1 MTCSTDVCGTGGW
14 NGPKPGDPDNN
25 SSLSA
30 VAAFGGI
37 DVSWTLP
44 TTNPYAVAY
53 TRLFRGVTNSFNSSL
68 HIADVGGTFYY
79 DKSTVTSSV
88 LYYYWIQ
95 FVSVN
100 GTFNEIIGPASAT
113 AKPTIEDMITL
124 LSNKI
129 SSGQLATSLKSDIDN
144 ITLNATNIQNEI
156 ANRIAGNAALSAAM
170 ADLQTGVTQ
179 ALSLISTETTQRQ
192 EGASALV
199 TQLNT
204 VAALN
209 ATNAAAILTEHNARV
224 TADTAMASDITSL
237 YSAVGSNAAAIT
249 SVRTTKIGYSA
260 TSSGGIPYDGN
271 GSTVVYPSGTY
282 PSGTYPEYA
291 YNRYRIIDAVGVA
304 NWNATSAGASKPL
317 VWVAGLPLASVAQ
330 TVQVT
335 GPDGST
341 ASMQE
346 AFSAQATLNGNFK
359 AQYTAKV
366 NVNGLVGGFGIY
378 NDGITIE
385 AGFDVDTFWVGTSA
399 GNKVKPFMISGGVT
413 YINDAVIQKL
423 TFTKL
428 RDESGSVMIEGGKIK
443 ADYLQVQRIM
453 GGAYTGYSWPSAG
466 SSGFYLGP
474 EGLLLGNWNNGKY
487 FQVETNGNI
496 YAPGFNIVNGA
507 AKFSGELIAASG
519 SFSGTLTAATIVT
532 ENIVGGAVSTTSV
545 STTSGNHASVS
556 VYVPAGT
563 SSIVVMIG
571 PGSGIIVGSG
581 ESMNYIPVT
590 CHLMVNGGY
599 VLTDY
604 TSSIVWAATNPT
616 AGWHT
621 IEGFRSNYSA
631 VMSLVVTVN
640 KR

>member
-1 MTCSTDVCGTGGW
+1 MTCSTDVCGTGSW

-79 DKSTVTSSV
+79 DKSTVTTPV

-100 GTFNEIIGPASAT
+100 GTFNEVIGPASAM
-113 AKPTIEDMITL
+113 AKPTIEDMIEI

-129 SSGQLATSLKSDIDN
+129 NTGQLATSLKSEIDK
-144 ITLNATNIQNEI
+144 ITLNATAIQNEI
-156 ANRIAGNAALSAAM
+156 TNRISGNAALSAAM
-170 ADLQTGVTQ
+170 TSLQTGVTQ
-179 ALSLISTETTQRQ
+179 ALSLINTETIQRQ

-260 TSSGGIPYDGN
+260 TSSGGVPYDGN
-271 GSTVVYPSGTY
+271 GSTVVYPSSTY

-304 NWNATSAGASKPL
+304 NWNATSAGVSTPL

-378 NDGITIE
+378 NDGTTIE
-385 AGFDVDTFWVGTSA
+385 AGFDVNTFWVGTSA
-399 GNKVKPFMISGGVT
+399 GNKVKPFMISDGVT

-428 RDESGSVMIEGGKIK
+428 RDESGSIMIEGGKIK

-496 YAPGFNIVNGA
+496 YAPGFNIINGA

-532 ENIVGGAVSTTSV
+532 ENIVGGAISNTSV
-545 STTSGNHASVS
+545 STTIGNHASVS